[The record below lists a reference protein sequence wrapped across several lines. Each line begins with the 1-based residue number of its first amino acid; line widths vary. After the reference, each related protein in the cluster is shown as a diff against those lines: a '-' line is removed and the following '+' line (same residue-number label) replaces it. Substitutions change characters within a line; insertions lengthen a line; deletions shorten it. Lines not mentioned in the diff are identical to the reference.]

1 MISTDTMKKLSP
13 TDPSIN
19 FKLRLTLTIV
29 FVPGTIVSKIIRD
42 LASYGI
48 KDIVYLGEDTLEI
61 TITFRLRKRNTINNF
76 LNILRQ
82 YSNKIRMLCYELRAL
97 ASSKSL
103 NKLPLRIIKKV
114 LINNNIVSI
123 ASIDNR
129 YIWVY
134 INNKKNKAIL
144 KFIEAKIISAHT
156 LDPSSLPQSLF
167 IVCKYGTDIEE
178 LVNEINEKIK
188 KYLALVIRKDIMG
201 PRFNH

>member
-1 MISTDTMKKLSP
+1 M
-13 TDPSIN
+13 
-19 FKLRLTLTIV
+19 V

-42 LASYGI
+42 LTSYGI
-48 KDIVYLGEDTLEI
+48 KNIVYLGEDTLEI
-61 TITFRLRKRNTINNF
+61 TITFRLGKRNTINNF

-82 YSNKIRMLCYELRAL
+82 YSNKIHMLCYELRAI

-123 ASIDNR
+123 ASINNR

-134 INNKKNKAIL
+134 VNNKKNKAIL

-156 LDPSSLPQSLF
+156 LDPASLPQSLF
-167 IVCKYGTDIEE
+167 MVCKHGTDIEE

-188 KYLALVIRKDIMG
+188 KYLALAIRKDLMD
-201 PRFNH
+201 PKFNH